1 MDERS
6 DRVAKRLERPLLV
19 AAVLT
24 IPVTILQLLPAD
36 DPWLGIADVLN
47 WMIWL
52 TFLAEA
58 AIMLA
63 VVPSRRQWL
72 RGHPLEVIIILATP
86 PFITSAVQAI
96 RVLRV
101 LRLLRL
107 LRLAPLARALFSAE
121 GLRYAALL
129 TLLTALAGGAAF
141 ASVEKIS
148 LGNGI
153 YWAITT
159 MTTVGYGD
167 ITPKTP
173 EGKVIAITVMA
184 VGIGFATLLIG
195 AISERFIKKDVTE
208 LAIDD
213 ADLLEQVR
221 DISSRLQRLE
231 QAIQQKRTSQ

>member
-63 VVPSRRQWL
+63 VVPSRTRWL
-72 RGHPLEVIIILATP
+72 RGQP
-86 PFITSAVQAI
+86 PRSCDHS
-96 RVLRV
+96 
-101 LRLLRL
+101 
-107 LRLAPLARALFSAE
+107 PD
-121 GLRYAALL
+121 AAFYHR
-129 TLLTALAGGAAF
+129 GGAGDQSASGTAAPPVAAARPPGQSTLQCRGASLCGTAHPPHCARWRRTF
-141 ASVEKIS
+141 ASVENIS

-195 AISERFIKKDVTE
+195 AISERFIKREVTE
-208 LAIDD
+208 VLLDD
-213 ADLLEQVR
+213 DDLLKQVR
-221 DISSRLQRLE
+221 DISARLQRLE
-231 QAIQQKRTSQ
+231 QALQRRETHQ